1 MRTLKIATRLT
12 LGFSLIIL
20 LLLIIAAVSIWRMQD
35 SSDLMH
41 GITDTR
47 LKTERLIAE
56 WEKNTAMNALRT
68 TTVSRTD
75 NPELAAAIKKDM
87 TATSARISQLQKQV
101 DASIN
106 DPEARELFDV
116 VQKKR
121 AEYRE
126 ARAAAIK
133 NQESGNKAAARQFYD
148 HDMAGYLD
156 AYVGSVSALL
166 AYQKSLIDRNA
177 QELDSSNQTGMTT
190 AAVATLLAVMLG
202 LLFAW
207 RVTRSITGPLRSTV
221 TLAQSVASRD
231 LSRQILP
238 QGRDEITELERALQR
253 MSQGL
258 HDTVSELRSGAVS
271 IATAAAQ
278 ITTGNLDLSARTE
291 EQASSLTE
299 TAATMEQITATVR
312 QNADNA
318 QQANNLA
325 ASATQTATNGGS
337 LVTEL
342 VGTMG
347 EINTQS
353 QQIVDIIGVID
364 SIAFQTNILALNAAV
379 EAARAGEQG
388 RGFAVV
394 AAEVRALA
402 QRSAGAAREIKT
414 LIDTSVAAITK
425 GNEQASNA
433 GASMQDIVDAIRRVT
448 DIMNEISAANRE
460 QTSGIEEINS
470 AITQMNDVTRQ
481 NASLVEESAAAATSL
496 QEQADALAGLVATFK
511 LAARE
516 TARLQPAV
524 PLLPHAVQS

>member
-20 LLLIIAAVSIWRMQD
+20 LLLITACISIWRMQG
-35 SSDLMH
+35 SSTLTAD
-41 GITDTR
+41 ITDGL

-75 NPELAAAIKKDM
+75 NAELSGMIKKDM
-87 TATSARISQLQKQV
+87 TATSAKISALQKQV
-101 DASIN
+101 DASIR
-106 DPEARELFDV
+106 DPEARKLFDV

-121 AEYRE
+121 AEYTG

-133 NQESGNKAAARQFYD
+133 AQESGNQAAARQFYD
-148 HDMAGYLD
+148 HDMADYLS
-156 AYVGSVSALL
+156 AYVGSVSDLL
-166 AYQKSLIDRNA
+166 AYQKELIDRNTRDLHA
-177 QELDSSNQTGMTT
+177 SNRAGMLLV
-190 AAVATLLAVMLG
+190 AIATLAALLLG

-207 RVTRSITGPLRSTV
+207 QVTRSITGPLRATV
-221 TLAQSVASRD
+221 ALARSVADRD
-231 LSRQILP
+231 LSRQIRP
-238 QGRDEITELERALQR
+238 QGKDEITALEQALDQ

-258 HDTVSELRSGAVS
+258 KHTVGELRNGATS

-278 ITTGNLDLSARTE
+278 ITSGNLDLSSRTE

-299 TAATMEQITATVR
+299 TAATMEEITATVR

-318 QQANNLA
+318 QQANSLA
-325 ASATQTATNGGS
+325 ASAKQTATAGGA

-342 VGTMG
+342 VNTMG
-347 EINTQS
+347 SIHTQS

-402 QRSAGAAREIKT
+402 QRSAGAAKEIKD
-414 LIDTSVAAITK
+414 LIDTSVAAIDS
-425 GNEQASNA
+425 GNQQASNA

-460 QTSGIEEINS
+460 QTSGIEEINT
-470 AITQMNDVTRQ
+470 AITQMDDVTRQ
-481 NASLVEESAAAATSL
+481 NASLVEESAAAAASL
-496 QEQADALAGLVATFK
+496 QQQADTLADLVATFR
-511 LAARE
+511 LSAAPS
-516 TARLQPAV
+516 PA
-524 PLLPHAVQS
+524 